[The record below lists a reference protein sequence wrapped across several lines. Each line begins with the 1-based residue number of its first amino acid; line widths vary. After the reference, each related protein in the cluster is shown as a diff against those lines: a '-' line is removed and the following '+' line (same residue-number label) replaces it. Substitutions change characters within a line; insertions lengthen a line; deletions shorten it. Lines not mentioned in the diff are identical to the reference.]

1 MKDLTTFPV
10 QEQAISELTTS
21 ALAGDHIDSAAL
33 VEALTIVLETKGL
46 PTAVSEGGAII
57 LNLKAQIE
65 MLIQAEARIAGRRA
79 YLEGLCAAAKDWA
92 LKLMQDAGVKRISGD
107 GAIEI
112 VRRSNPP
119 KLEIVDE
126 NAIPIL
132 YRKMELVENF
142 DKRGMATALKE
153 GAIIPGA
160 RLVQTERLEVK

>member
-10 QEQAISELTTS
+10 QEQAISDLTTS

-92 LKLMQDAGVKRISGD
+92 LKLLQDAGVKRISGN

-119 KLEIVDE
+119 KVEIIDE
-126 NAIPIL
+126 DAIPTL
-132 YRKMELVENF
+132 YRKMKLVEEF
-142 DKRGMATALKE
+142 DKQSIAKALKE
-153 GAIIPGA
+153 ESVVPGA